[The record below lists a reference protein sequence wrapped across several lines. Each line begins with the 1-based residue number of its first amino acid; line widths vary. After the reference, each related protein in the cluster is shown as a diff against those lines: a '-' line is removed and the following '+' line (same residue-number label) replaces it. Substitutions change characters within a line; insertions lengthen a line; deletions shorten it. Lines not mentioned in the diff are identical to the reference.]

1 MKLQLQLTGT
11 TILLITQGM
20 VVAAVERN
28 HINAEAVLPAE
39 SGTAQTYAQQA

>member
-28 HINAEAVLPAE
+28 HINTEVISPAG
-39 SGTAQTYAQQA
+39 SGTAQTHVQQA

>member
-20 VVAAVERN
+20 VVAAVEQN
-28 HINAEAVLPAE
+28 HINAEAISPAG
-39 SGTAQTYAQQA
+39 SGTTQTHAQQA